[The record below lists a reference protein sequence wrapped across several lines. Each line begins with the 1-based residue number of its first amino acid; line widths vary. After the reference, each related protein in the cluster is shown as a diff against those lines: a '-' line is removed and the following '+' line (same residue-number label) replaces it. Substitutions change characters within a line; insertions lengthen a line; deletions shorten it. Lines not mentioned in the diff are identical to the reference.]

1 MGSPQFDYGFDPD
14 AVDTETPEYDAK
26 IDRWHDG
33 ALAALRYK
41 PSMSVDPDYLEG
53 YAYGLE
59 QRRVRVVEVV
69 RPEGYYH
76 APLGSFD

>member
-1 MGSPQFDYGFDPD
+1 MRF
-14 AVDTETPEYDAK
+14 
-26 IDRWHDG
+26 
-33 ALAALRYK
+33 K

-53 YAYGLE
+53 YDYGLE

-76 APLGSFD
+76 APIGTFD